1 MVAVTNYQ
9 KQTLFGKN
17 NAQND
22 KWTRILGLIC
32 TNRQKNR
39 EQICHL
45 DEQFWCQTNI
55 KCR

>member
-22 KWTRILGLIC
+22 KWNRILGLIC